1 MTPRTVARQAPLSM
15 GFSRPEYGVGGHA
28 LLQGIIPTQ
37 GLNPGLPHGRR
48 NLYHLSHQGSPAI
61 FKPTSNYII
70 LWVGPDACVQ
80 TLPKGN
86 LAQSCIFF
94 SFTFASLGILEKE
107 TCRWLLLTE
116 TWRRQWH
123 PTRVLLPGES
133 HGRRS
138 LVGCRLWG
146 RTELDTTEST

>member
-37 GLNPGLPHGRR
+37 GLNPGLPHGRQ

-61 FKPTSNYII
+61 FKPTSNYTI

-86 LAQSCIFF
+86 LAQSLLKEAVFFF
-94 SFTFASLGILEKE
+94 SFTFALLGILEKE
-107 TCRWLLLTE
+107 TCR
-116 TWRRQWH
+116 
-123 PTRVLLPGES
+123 
-133 HGRRS
+133 
-138 LVGCRLWG
+138 
-146 RTELDTTEST
+146 